1 MFKLIFI
8 ITNLAYIFFLFTTV
22 YSCPQKKTGGA
33 AAPSAPPVPA
43 PLDGWMDVNFANS
56 STVLNTLQHPQHPLF
71 PRPWMDGW
79 MLTLLIALLF

>member
-8 ITNLAYIFFLFTTV
+8 IINLAYIFFLFTTV

-43 PLDGWMDVNFANS
+43 PLEPA
-56 STVLNTLQHPQHPLF
+56 
-71 PRPWMDGW
+71 
-79 MLTLLIALLF
+79 TLLNERTNEKIKILKSEWKGAFIF